1 MARDR
6 VIVVGAA
13 GFLGRACVK
22 ALWAAGLTVDAVDVV
37 DSPVEGA
44 ATFTVADVMNE
55 GVPEQLLPEAGTLF
69 HFAWSNNPGRGNAD
83 MTNDVRT
90 NVACAVRAFE
100 QAARAGLKR
109 IIYPS
114 SGGTIYGNNPPF
126 PTPETAPAL
135 PVGGY
140 GAGKAAA
147 EFYLHAITL
156 AYGTGTCALRI
167 GNPYGPGQFP
177 ERGQGFIA
185 TAIARTL
192 RGQPIQVFGT
202 ASLARDYLYIDDAA
216 ECFVLACTAERVPPV
231 LNLGSGIDYSIEQLI
246 PLVFAAAGRETAIEK
261 LPGRAVDV
269 PRVQL
274 DISRIREALGWEP
287 RTSMEAGLRK
297 TVEWIRPL
305 IG

>member
-6 VIVVGAA
+6 VIVVGAG
-13 GFLGRACVK
+13 GFLGRACTS
-22 ALWAAGLTVDAVDVV
+22 ALAAAGFDVDGIDVSESSVD
-37 DSPVEGA
+37 GA
-44 ATFTVADVMNE
+44 ASWTVADVLND
-55 GVPEQLLPEAGTLF
+55 GVPEALLADAGTLI
-69 HFAWSNNPGRGNAD
+69 HFAWRNDPGRGNID

-100 QAARAGLKR
+100 QAAQAGLRR

-114 SGGTIYGNNPPF
+114 SGGTIYGKAPPL
-126 PTPETAPAL
+126 PTPETAPVL

-156 AYGTGTCALRI
+156 AYGIETCALRI

-177 ERGQGFIA
+177 EKGQGFIA
-185 TAIARTL
+185 TAVARTL

-202 ASLARDYLYIDDAA
+202 ASLARDYIYIDDVA
-216 ECFVLACTAERVPPV
+216 ETFVLACTAERVPTI
-231 LNLGSGIDYSIEQLI
+231 LNVGSGVDHSISELI
-246 PLVFAAAGRETAIEK
+246 PLIFAAAGRETRIEQ
-261 LPGRAVDV
+261 LPARAVDV

-274 DISRIREALGWEP
+274 DIDLIARELGWQP
-287 RTSMEAGLRK
+287 RTSILSFVYLVWHER
-297 TVEWIRPL
+297 
-305 IG
+305 